1 MKTSLHNFLKV
12 PQTRSTQSGTC
23 LLRFCVGD
31 TMSLHVTHGVYT
43 GVTVSLR
50 VNHGVYIGVTVLL
63 HVTHGVYIGVTP
75 LMCVISS
82 LLCYVS
88 CIFLF
93 ELNNKSKKKQKWIQ
107 LRISKLF
114 TNIISI
120 VWRIC
125 FAYITRHGV
134 FPKNTEMSIG
144 PFIYRIPWFINF
156 DYIFPGLWSGIQVF
170 SIWRDYKLV

>member
-63 HVTHGVYIGVTP
+63 HVTHGVYIGVT
-75 LMCVISS
+75 VS
-82 LLCYVS
+82 LHVTCTNGYPGRNRILTVG
-88 CIFLF
+88 
-93 ELNNKSKKKQKWIQ
+93 KSLSRTRSLTFWFSEKENPKKIQ
-107 LRISKLF
+107 RTSRCRNHI
-114 TNIISI
+114 
-120 VWRIC
+120 RG
-125 FAYITRHGV
+125 TR
-134 FPKNTEMSIG
+134 
-144 PFIYRIPWFINF
+144 
-156 DYIFPGLWSGIQVF
+156 
-170 SIWRDYKLV
+170 

>member
-63 HVTHGVYIGVTP
+63 HVTHGVYIGVT
-75 LMCVISS
+75 VS
-82 LLCYVS
+82 LHV
-88 CIFLF
+88 
-93 ELNNKSKKKQKWIQ
+93 
-107 LRISKLF
+107 
-114 TNIISI
+114 T
-120 VWRIC
+120 
-125 FAYITRHGV
+125 HGV
-134 FPKNTEMSIG
+134 YIGVTVSLHVTCTNGYPGRNRILTVGKSLSRTRSLTFWFSEKENPKK
-144 PFIYRIPWFINF
+144 
-156 DYIFPGLWSGIQVF
+156 IQRT
-170 SIWRDYKLV
+170 SRCRNHIRGTR